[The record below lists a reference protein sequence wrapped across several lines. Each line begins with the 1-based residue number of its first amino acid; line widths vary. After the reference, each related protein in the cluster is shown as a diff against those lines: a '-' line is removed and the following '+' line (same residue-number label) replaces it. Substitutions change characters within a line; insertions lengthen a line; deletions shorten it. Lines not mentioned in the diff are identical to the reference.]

1 MTRHDLMLACPVLP
15 HKVRHTVRTDLGD
28 CCAPM
33 PSGALSAR
41 VEASRALLLR
51 SGRGDSLAVIPLP
64 SPPAA
69 STRVAD

>member
-15 HKVRHTVRTDLGD
+15 RKVRHTVRTDLGD

-41 VEASRALLLR
+41 VDGLTCPAPMEWPWGLPRRHPTSKPSR
-51 SGRGDSLAVIPLP
+51 SVDEGD
-64 SPPAA
+64 
-69 STRVAD
+69 